1 MAQVK
6 KFQPG
11 GKLTING
18 KDYTIDQL
26 NEYMNSGGFSSQE
39 RAALAGTIQSIANG
53 ASRTFDRN
61 ANSIS
66 GEGVTD
72 DFTGFYGSEKRAER
86 NQGRSTRWANRQAR
100 RNSDHHIVNS
110 ALERLGGIEDYY
122 NKSKESESKTK
133 LGRGSG
139 WFDRDESGNYISG
152 PSNLEREAY
161 IRRVYDYLG
170 GNTNYDL
177 SGWDNQ
183 DTLNGLTHYYK
194 SGMTAEDLISS
205 IKSGNLESDQIDA
218 LKAMGFIQ
226 SEEQAAETKAN
237 QTKSKLRESGYD
249 FDGADVLLTYDND
262 GNLIATDAM
271 YQMLGGDS
279 SKNYWLND
287 IWAGL
292 SNNGVTNPYG
302 DLQGHVIINGRV
314 YKQDD
319 PFVLQYMQEN
329 GFVDANKNN
338 DFSKADS
345 IIQSTWGQPISM
357 GIYDSSVYSPW
368 AHSKKGLRYRGI
380 SGYDLGNE
388 NHQLIEYYDDS
399 DNRNQYG
406 LVDKNR
412 YAILDQYGNLVLD
425 DVDLSKY
432 SKTGDVTASEVKF
445 QKRQGSEA
453 GRLAGT
459 VTNIGQ
465 ADNSASSLFIHKN
478 PDTGAVFIQDEEM
491 RGDQK
496 GHALQLP
503 KEVSDLIPD
512 GAWDYFRTN
521 KSAKSHLLNAIRDL
535 TGSKWKDLWTNFPRQ
550 RLINDFTSA
559 LTKEG
564 VSNPAEQA
572 RQIVE
577 TLERYTDNDT
587 MPENWLYGTSR
598 DARRA
603 TFLTN
608 PVAIERAEI
617 GAFKTGGKITKHQYG
632 HLIGENKGT
641 TGVTAV
647 RKLDKPVDNV
657 SKSIGLGSK
666 DSKQWSGLDTAELA
680 ALVADLGA
688 LGVTLVDPTNVGGVV
703 AGVAGSTAN
712 LVADVKRDGFQFK
725 DLGSYG
731 LNLAMDLGT
740 ILPIAGDAISGAKT
754 IRAMKKAAPLLA
766 KAIKLG
772 AIAGVSDAVYNTVDK
787 IAKGESFTISDV
799 RRIVNGISGGI
810 TLGKTGLFN
819 KTSKTVKS
827 DPGLFKGKNKS
838 DDIKLS
844 KSEIESISS
853 KPKEDQLI
861 ELQSK
866 IVEKYRSKNGSTTK
880 TDDEIL
886 ALYDIPTKKSI
897 NPKWKFWKS
906 SIEDI
911 PQFKSSK
918 ERIPLSD
925 PELDKISK
933 NRNRFTNWLFGTGKY
948 HRYYNNWLK
957 TGNSPVF
964 EHNVP
969 IGQWA
974 RHLSVSPDGSSASY
988 GNWYRFSPTWATT
1001 KISHKNPF
1009 GKFSITPMSS
1019 IIPSWQYSETEIPE
1033 PWFVG
1038 ESINMNKPIVF
1049 KKGGKIT
1056 KHQDTSIMPGVPD
1069 YLKDVWGEIGGQ
1081 LYQPTMVNVNNP
1093 GSSVSSIVQ
1102 SAISA
1107 NNGDAIKGDAARE
1120 DVNVGPTVVKTNY
1133 SVDHAASGKNPTR
1146 ATSYNYSS
1154 IGSQKSDKSP
1164 STGLGWKI
1172 AENIAGSVGKA
1183 ATAYAAS
1190 KRQMDLVNDMKPFQE
1205 QQAPEHSFRYRD
1217 SGIDLA
1223 YNNAINQQQSYAR
1236 KFKSSD
1242 QALNTAVGLQT
1253 ADKTAQLELER
1264 GLKKAQLF
1272 GEQQAQH
1279 QNLLQQEAQ
1288 NRTAVVNRNAERAN
1302 QMDAYKRQM
1311 KGAYIAQNQGIV
1323 QGLLSDITGIGQQA
1337 TAGKKALAA
1346 FDAKNVYAD
1355 NMSGLR
1361 TQYQT
1366 GVNNGSI
1373 ASGTSFDDWAMANHK
1388 DKIRGWQRDYLATQY
1403 QYAKKGGRIR
1413 PTSEQIRID
1422 NEKARHKAIAQLS
1435 KQAFELLK
1443 MALK

>member
-18 KDYTIDQL
+18 KDYTIDQI

-39 RAALAGTIQSIANG
+39 RAALAGTIQSIAGG

-100 RNSDHHIVNS
+100 KNSDHHIVNS

-226 SEEQAAETKAN
+226 SEEQAAETIAN
-237 QTKSKLRESGYD
+237 QTKSKLRESGYG
-249 FDGADVLLTYDND
+249 FDGADVLLSYDND

-271 YQMLGGDS
+271 YQMLGGDA

-292 SNNGVTNPYG
+292 SNNGVTNPYS
-302 DLQGHVIINGRV
+302 DLKGHVIINRRV

-345 IIQSTWGQPISM
+345 IIQSTWRQPISM

-368 AHSKKGLRYRGI
+368 AHSKNELRYRGI

-425 DVDLSKY
+425 NVDLSKY
-432 SKTGDVTASEVKF
+432 NKTGDVTASEVKF
-445 QKRQGSEA
+445 QKRQGSET

-478 PDTGAVFIQDEEM
+478 PDTGMVFIQDEEM

-535 TGSKWKDLWTNFPRQ
+535 TGSKWKDFWTNFPKQ

-559 LTKEG
+559 LIAEG

-572 RQIVE
+572 RKIVE

-608 PVAIERAEI
+608 PVTIERAEI

-647 RKLDKPVDNV
+647 RKLDEPVDNI

-688 LGVTLVDPTNVGGVV
+688 LGVTLVDPTNVVGGV

-712 LVADVKRDGFQFK
+712 LVADVKRDGFQLK

-740 ILPIAGDAISGAKT
+740 ILPIAGDAISGAKA

-772 AIAGVSDAVYNTVDK
+772 AIVGVSDAVYNTVDK

-810 TLGKTGLFN
+810 TLGKTGVLN
-819 KTSKTVKS
+819 KATKTVKTNV
-827 DPGLFKGKNKS
+827 GTFAGKS
-838 DDIKLS
+838 GAPDIKLS
-844 KSEIESISS
+844 KSDIEAISN

-866 IVEKYRSKNGSTTK
+866 VVDAYRTKKPGTTK
-880 TDDEIL
+880 TDDQIL
-886 ALYDIPTKKSI
+886 DLYDITTKKSL
-897 NPKWKFWKS
+897 NAKLKFWNS
-906 SIEDI
+906 SIEEV
-911 PQFKSSK
+911 PKFKTSK
-918 ERIPLSD
+918 EKVALSD
-925 PELDKISK
+925 SELNKIAEKRSK
-933 NRNRFTNWLFGTGKY
+933 FANWFFGTGKNQ
-948 HRYYNNWLK
+948 REFNQWL
-957 TGNSPVF
+957 
-964 EHNVP
+964 
-969 IGQWA
+969 
-974 RHLSVSPDGSSASY
+974 LSPDGKIKRTGPRERVGHVGPKYYLHPQTGKPLMFTQKVNPGFTLQPISSV
-988 GNWYRFSPTWATT
+988 
-1001 KISHKNPF
+1001 
-1009 GKFSITPMSS
+1009 
-1019 IIPSWQYSETEIPE
+1019 IPSWQYSETEIPQT
-1033 PWFVG
+1033 WFFP
-1038 ESINMNKPIVF
+1038 ETQELENRYIF
-1049 KKGGKIT
+1049 KKGGKI
-1056 KHQDTSIMPGVPD
+1056 KKCQI
-1069 YLKDVWGEIGGQ
+1069 
-1081 LYQPTMVNVNNP
+1081 
-1093 GSSVSSIVQ
+1093 GSSV
-1102 SAISA
+1102 
-1107 NNGDAIKGDAARE
+1107 GTG
-1120 DVNVGPTVVKTNY
+1120 
-1133 SVDHAASGKNPTR
+1133 
-1146 ATSYNYSS
+1146 
-1154 IGSQKSDKSP
+1154 IGS
-1164 STGLGWKI
+1164 GLGWKI
-1172 AENIAGSVGKA
+1172 AGNMFGVGAKTGSA
-1183 ATAYAAS
+1183 LYAS
-1190 KRQMDLVNDMKPFQE
+1190 KRQMDLVNEMKPFQE
-1205 QQAPEHSFRYRD
+1205 QHASEHSFKYRD
-1217 SGIDLA
+1217 PGIDLA
-1223 YNNAINQQQSYAR
+1223 YDKAIGQHQSYAR
-1236 KFKSSD
+1236 NFRS
-1242 QALNTAVGLQT
+1242 ANPELNAAVGLQT
-1253 ADKTAQLELER
+1253 ADKTSQLELER
-1264 GLKKAQLF
+1264 GLKKAQFF

-1288 NRTAVVNRNAERAN
+1288 NRTAVVNRNLERDY
-1302 QMDAYKRQM
+1302 QMDAYKRKM
-1311 KGAYIAQNQGIV
+1311 EGAYIAQNEGIIQGAINDLQGI
-1323 QGLLSDITGIGQQA
+1323 GTQA
-1337 TAGKKALAA
+1337 TASVNNMKK
-1346 FDAKNVYAD
+1346 FDLQNEYAD
-1355 NMSGLR
+1355 AMTKWRTDYNSQLANGVHPENLDLNSWMNKYHKKDILDYQRRAIGL
-1361 TQYQT
+1361 
-1366 GVNNGSI
+1366 S
-1373 ASGTSFDDWAMANHK
+1373 
-1388 DKIRGWQRDYLATQY
+1388 
-1403 QYAKKGGRIR
+1403 KKGGRIR
-1413 PTSEQIRID
+1413 PTSEQIKID
-1422 NEKARHKAIAQLS
+1422 NNKLRAKAIQQLS
-1435 KQAFELLK
+1435 KQAFDLLK
-1443 MALK
+1443 MALS

>member
-226 SEEQAAETKAN
+226 SEEQAAETTTN

-271 YQMLGGDS
+271 YQMLGGDA

-292 SNNGVTNPYG
+292 SNNGVTNPYS

-357 GIYDSSVYSPW
+357 GIYNSSVYSPW
-368 AHSKKGLRYRGI
+368 AHSKNGLRYRGI

-432 SKTGDVTASEVKF
+432 NKIGDVTASEVKF

-535 TGSKWKDLWTNFPRQ
+535 TGSKWQDFWTNFPRQ

-577 TLERYTDNDT
+577 TLEKYTDNDT

-608 PVAIERAEI
+608 PVTVERAEI

-647 RKLDKPVDNV
+647 RKLDKPVDNI

-666 DSKQWSGLDTAELA
+666 DSKQWSGLDTAELT

-688 LGVTLVDPTNVGGVV
+688 LGVTLVDPTNIGGVV
-703 AGVAGSTAN
+703 AGVTGSTAN
-712 LVADVKRDGFQFK
+712 LVADVKRDGFQLK

-740 ILPIAGDAISGAKT
+740 ILPIAGDAISSAKAV
-754 IRAMKKAAPLLA
+754 RAMKKAAPLLA

-866 IVEKYRSKNGSTTK
+866 IVEKYRSKNGSTIK

-906 SIEDI
+906 SLENI

-925 PELDKISK
+925 PELDKVSK

-1056 KHQDTSIMPGVPD
+1056 KHQNTSIMPEIFSPELKLGNIYQSQLNDLQQSRMPYGSQIKVDFNRDNGTMNISNIGYVPSYKASTIDSMSGETVANPNSPVD
-1069 YLKDVWGEIGGQ
+1069 Y
-1081 LYQPTMVNVNNP
+1081 T
-1093 GSSVSSIVQ
+1093 
-1102 SAISA
+1102 SAVTNRIINA
-1107 NNGDAIKGDAARE
+1107 PIKQKSTE
-1120 DVNVGPTVVKTNY
+1120 
-1133 SVDHAASGKNPTR
+1133 SM
-1146 ATSYNYSS
+1146 
-1154 IGSQKSDKSP
+1154 GSQKGESNKS
-1164 STGLGWKI
+1164 GLGWKRRLR
-1172 AENIAGSVGKA
+1172 NWGC
-1183 ATAYAAS
+1183 
-1190 KRQMDLVNDMKPFQE
+1190 RQ
-1205 QQAPEHSFRYRD
+1205 
-1217 SGIDLA
+1217 G
-1223 YNNAINQQQSYAR
+1223 
-1236 KFKSSD
+1236 
-1242 QALNTAVGLQT
+1242 
-1253 ADKTAQLELER
+1253 
-1264 GLKKAQLF
+1264 
-1272 GEQQAQH
+1272 
-1279 QNLLQQEAQ
+1279 
-1288 NRTAVVNRNAERAN
+1288 
-1302 QMDAYKRQM
+1302 
-1311 KGAYIAQNQGIV
+1311 
-1323 QGLLSDITGIGQQA
+1323 
-1337 TAGKKALAA
+1337 
-1346 FDAKNVYAD
+1346 
-1355 NMSGLR
+1355 
-1361 TQYQT
+1361 
-1366 GVNNGSI
+1366 
-1373 ASGTSFDDWAMANHK
+1373 
-1388 DKIRGWQRDYLATQY
+1388 
-1403 QYAKKGGRIR
+1403 
-1413 PTSEQIRID
+1413 
-1422 NEKARHKAIAQLS
+1422 
-1435 KQAFELLK
+1435 
-1443 MALK
+1443 

>member
-226 SEEQAAETKAN
+226 SEEQAAETTAN

-249 FDGADVLLTYDND
+249 FDGTDVLLSYDND

-271 YQMLGGDS
+271 YQMLGGDA

-292 SNNGVTNPYG
+292 SNNGVANPYS

-368 AHSKKGLRYRGI
+368 AHSKNGLRYRGI
-380 SGYDLGNE
+380 SGYDLGNA

-425 DVDLSKY
+425 NVDLSKY
-432 SKTGDVTASEVKF
+432 NKTGDITASEVKF
-445 QKRQGSEA
+445 QKRQGSET

-535 TGSKWKDLWTNFPRQ
+535 TGSKWKDFWTNFPRQ

-577 TLERYTDNDT
+577 TLERYTDNDK

-647 RKLDKPVDNV
+647 RKLDKPVDSI

-666 DSKQWSGLDTAELA
+666 DSKQWSGLDTAELT

-688 LGVTLVDPTNVGGVV
+688 LGVTLVDPTNIGGVV
-703 AGVAGSTAN
+703 AGVTGSTAN
-712 LVADVKRDGFQFK
+712 LVADVKRDGFQLK

-740 ILPIAGDAISGAKT
+740 VLPIAGDAISGAKAV
-754 IRAMKKAAPLLA
+754 RAMKKAAPLLA

-886 ALYDIPTKKSI
+886 ALYNIPTKKAI

-906 SIEDI
+906 SLEDI

-918 ERIPLSD
+918 ERVPLSD

-933 NRNRFTNWLFGTGKY
+933 GRNRFTNWFFGTGKNQREY
-948 HRYYNNWLK
+948 NMWLNSGTGKITRRLPRERINPKPGISRYYLHPQ
-957 TGNSPVF
+957 TGQPLLFKQTINP
-964 EHNVP
+964 
-969 IGQWA
+969 G
-974 RHLSVSPDGSSASY
+974 
-988 GNWYRFSPTWATT
+988 FSL
-1001 KISHKNPF
+1001 
-1009 GKFSITPMSS
+1009 TPMSS
-1019 IIPSWQYSETEIPE
+1019 VVPSWQYSETEIPE

-1038 ESINMNKPIVF
+1038 ESIDMNKSIVF

-1056 KHQDTSIMPGVPD
+1056 KHEKTSIIPGTFSPE
-1069 YLKDVWGEIGGQ
+1069 LKLGNIYQSQ
-1081 LYQPTMVNVNNP
+1081 LDDLQQSRIPYGSQIKVDFNRDNGTMNV
-1093 GSSVSSIVQ
+1093 S
-1102 SAISA
+1102 
-1107 NNGDAIKGDAARE
+1107 
-1120 DVNVGPTVVKTNY
+1120 NVGYAPSYKASTVDY
-1133 SVDHAASGKNPTR
+1133 MSGKTVANPNSPVDYASTV
-1146 ATSYNYSS
+1146 TKQIINTPVKQKS
-1154 IGSQKSDKSP
+1154 IESLGSQEGKSNKS
-1164 STGLGWKI
+1164 GLGLNI
-1172 AENIAGSVGKA
+1172 AGNIAGSIGNA

-1190 KRQMDLVNDMKPFQE
+1190 KRQMDLAKQMEVPLE
-1205 QQAPEHSFRYRD
+1205 TAPSRISFRYKD
-1217 SGIDLA
+1217 PGIDLA
-1223 YNNAINQQQSYAR
+1223 YDNAINQQQSYAR
-1236 KFKSSD
+1236 NFKSSD
-1242 QALNTAVGLQT
+1242 QALNAAIGLQT

-1272 GEQQAQH
+1272 SDQLSAHENKLQQEFSQDSAIANANRKTLAAKH
-1279 QNLLQQEAQ
+1279 NALLQQ
-1288 NRTAVVNRNAERAN
+1288 
-1302 QMDAYKRQM
+1302 

-1323 QGLLSDITGIGQQA
+1323 QGLIGDITGIGQQA
-1337 TAGKKALAA
+1337 TASKKALAA
-1346 FDAKNVYAD
+1346 FDAKNAYAD
-1355 NMSGLR
+1355 NMAGLR

-1373 ASGTSFDDWAMANHK
+1373 ASGTSFYDWVMANHK
-1388 DKIRGWQRDYLATQY
+1388 DKIRGWQRDYLASQY
-1403 QYAKKGGRIR
+1403 QYAKRGGRIR

-1422 NEKARHKAIAQLS
+1422 NEKARNKAIAQLS

-1443 MALK
+1443 MALS